1 MPTQARD
8 GQPPPI
14 APLDPAKQ
22 ARSLPS
28 PGSVD
33 DLVASADAGNAIAAC
48 QLAAELTDCRTRQ
61 FMRNLDP
68 DNPERV
74 LPARCEE
81 LVARHGDRHLEW
93 LRQAAHAGE
102 PEAMLRY
109 AAGEAFGV
117 HGASF
122 DYLRSPGFEN
132 WRREAPGMLQA
143 VIEAGYPE
151 AVIYRMIANQPDFGG
166 PLANLL
172 PADPVQDQA
181 YNELFLLLNVDSPL
195 VELMRTN
202 LRSQAAEA
210 VGAQARQQ
218 AARWHQDHFGGRTY
232 DFEALN
238 AEGRRGF
245 PVMQAHGASCSVAI
259 EGPTP

>member
-1 MPTQARD
+1 MQARD
-8 GQPPPI
+8 GQPPI

-28 PGSVD
+28 PDSVD

-61 FMRNLDP
+61 FMRSLDP

-74 LPARCEE
+74 IPARCEE
-81 LVARHGDRHLEW
+81 LVAGHGDRHLEW

-202 LRSQAAEA
+202 LRSQADKA

>member
-1 MPTQARD
+1 MAPTPR
-8 GQPPPI
+8 
-14 APLDPAKQ
+14 
-22 ARSLPS
+22 
-28 PGSVD
+28 
-33 DLVASADAGNAIAAC
+33 C
-48 QLAAELTDCRTRQ
+48 AEL
-61 FMRNLDP
+61 L
-68 DNPERV
+68 
-74 LPARCEE
+74 
-81 LVARHGDRHLEW
+81 ARHGDRHLEW

-202 LRSQAAEA
+202 LRSQADEA
-210 VGAQARQQ
+210 VGVQARQQ
-218 AARWHQDHFGGRTY
+218 AARWHQ
-232 DFEALN
+232 
-238 AEGRRGF
+238 
-245 PVMQAHGASCSVAI
+245 
-259 EGPTP
+259 